1 MCRSCCACVC
11 TLNQPASQTNCG
23 TALTPIALT
32 GIGRGT
38 GGAPIVVTATSSN
51 PALVAN
57 PTVTYTSPAA
67 TGTVPLT
74 WGTGSG
80 TATITITVSSAG
92 CTPVSRAVLITVS
105 TTARPPVFDPIAP
118 VSFHFNGTVTVT
130 GITASPDVALIGGS
144 GSCWTGFNGSLTI
157 SAASSNPGVINTV
170 PAPIYTSPNATA
182 TINLTGFAL
191 GTATIT
197 VTVQQTNIVNFG
209 ACCVQSSSRTFLAT
223 ST

>member
-23 TALTPIALT
+23 TALVPIALT

-67 TGTVPLT
+67 TGSLGLT
-74 WGTGSG
+74 WGIGSG

-92 CTPVSRAVLITVS
+92 CTPVTRAVLITVS

-118 VSFHFNGTVTVT
+118 VSFHFNGTANLT
-130 GITASPDVALIGGS
+130 GITVSPDVPLAASGGS
-144 GSCWTGFNGSLTI
+144 CATGFAGSLTI
-157 SAASSNPGVINTV
+157 SAVSSNPGVIPNPTV
-170 PAPIYTSPNATA
+170 TYTSPNATGSIA
-182 TINLTGFAL
+182 LTAVIP
-191 GTATIT
+191 GTATIS
-197 VTVQQTNIVNFG
+197 VTITQTNIRNVG
-209 ACCVQSSSRTFLAT
+209 GCCVFTSSRTFLAT